1 MEIRI
6 YNLRLKNFK
15 GIKEL
20 DIIFDGKDAN
30 IYGRNATG
38 KTTIFD
44 AFKWLF
50 FDKDSNDR
58 KDFNIKTLD
67 ENNNPIHYLEHEVE
81 ATLIVDGQDINFKKM
96 LKEKWVK
103 KRGQEQ
109 QEFSGHETSYWID
122 EVPIKKKDYEEKI
135 NSIIPENLFKLIT
148 DPLFFNNQMSWKER
162 RELLIHIS
170 GSTITDEQILSSNSE
185 FSILK
190 DNLEGRTI
198 EDYSKVLYAKIK
210 ELNNEREKIPVR
222 IDELTK
228 TLITEHNI
236 DYEELEKQKSALNDE
251 LKTIETEMMDI
262 QARAKEN
269 IKKAD
274 QLGIV
279 KNELNNLKFRLEVEH
294 NNKYSQDMMNLQNE
308 KVLVENKL
316 RNNREEY
323 ENCIQKIEQDT
334 NRKTALYQ
342 KWDEVNKL
350 TLEFDPDTFICP
362 TCKRTLETE
371 QIEEKKKEMELNF
384 NNHKK
389 MEKDAINTEG
399 QTINVRVQ
407 ENTIK
412 KEQLQTE
419 IKQLEEQLNKIC
431 TELENAEKQKSGI
444 EDFDVTSLPEYQ
456 EKLKEVEKLQEFVN
470 QMVTDDTTEIQNKK
484 SNIIE
489 NINNIDKQLNE
500 RNVQEKTK
508 ARIEELEKQEEEI
521 AQKVQE
527 LESQQFQIEE
537 FTKTK
542 VELLENAINSNF
554 EIVNFRLFK
563 TQINGGLEE
572 CCDTLVN
579 GVPYSDVNNAH
590 KIIAGL
596 DIIKTLT
603 KFHNRT
609 APIFI
614 DNRESINDL
623 CPINTQV
630 ISLVVTDDTTLR
642 MESIE
647 RESEV

>member
-20 DIIFDGKDAN
+20 DIVFGGKDAN

-109 QEFSGHETSYWID
+109 QGFSGHETSYWID

-236 DYEELEKQKSALNDE
+236 DYEELEKQKSVLNDE

-334 NRKTALYQ
+334 SRKTVLYQ

-362 TCKRTLETE
+362 TCKRVLEAE

-384 NNHKK
+384 DNHKK

-419 IKQLEEQLNKIC
+419 IKQLEERLNKIC

-623 CPINTQV
+623 CPIDTQV
-630 ISLVVTDDTTLR
+630 IGLVVTDDATLR
-642 MESIE
+642 ME
-647 RESEV
+647 VM

>member
-6 YNLRLKNFK
+6 YNLKLKNFK
-15 GIKEL
+15 GIKDLE
-20 DIIFDGKDAN
+20 IVFDGKDTN

-38 KTTIFD
+38 KTTVFD

-81 ATLIVDGQDINFKKM
+81 ATLIIDGQDMNFKKM
-96 LKEKWVK
+96 LKEKWIK

-109 QEFSGHETSYWID
+109 QEFSGHETNYWID

-135 NSIIPENLFKLIT
+135 NSIIPESLFKLIT

-162 RELLIHIS
+162 RELLINIS
-170 GSTITDEQILSSNSE
+170 GSTITDDNILNSNE
-185 FSILK
+185 KFTTLK
-190 DNLEGRTI
+190 ENLDGRSI
-198 EDYSKVLYAKIK
+198 EDYNKVLAAKIK
-210 ELNNEREKIPVR
+210 ELNNDREKIPIR

-236 DYEELEKQKSALNDE
+236 NYEDLENEKRMCNEELQKIDA
-251 LKTIETEMMDI
+251 EMTDI
-262 QARAKEN
+262 QTRAKEN

-274 QLGIV
+274 QLGIA

-294 NNKYSQDMMNLQNE
+294 NSKYSQESMNLQNE
-308 KVLVENKL
+308 KALIENQL
-316 RNNREEY
+316 RHKREEY
-323 ENCIQKIEQDT
+323 ESRGQKIEQDT
-334 NRKTALYQ
+334 KRKEELYVE
-342 KWDEVNKL
+342 WDKINKL
-350 TLEFDPDTFICP
+350 TLEFETDKFICP
-362 TCKRTLETE
+362 TCKRELETE
-371 QIEEKKKEMELNF
+371 QIEEKKKEMENNF

-389 MEKDAINTEG
+389 IEKDAINTEG
-399 QTINVRVQ
+399 KTINVRLD
-407 ENTIK
+407 ENTTAR
-412 KEQLQTE
+412 EQLQKE
-419 IKQLEEQLNKIC
+419 I
-431 TELENAEKQKSGI
+431 TELDERLEMTNKKLDTIENQKAEEK
-444 EDFDVTSLPEYQ
+444 EFDVTSVPEYK
-456 EKLKEVEKLQEFVN
+456 EKQKEVDKLQE
-470 QMVTDDTTEIQNKK
+470 MVDQVTKDDTTEIQNKK
-484 SNIIE
+484 SSIIE
-489 NINNIDKQLNE
+489 RINIIDKQLNE
-500 RNVQEKTK
+500 REVQEKTK

-537 FTKTK
+537 FTRMKI
-542 VELLENAINSNF
+542 ELLESAINSNF

-596 DIIKTLT
+596 DIIKTLS
-603 KFHNRT
+603 KFYNNS

-614 DNRESINDL
+614 DNRESINTL
-623 CPINTQV
+623 CTINAQI
-630 ISLVVTDDTTLR
+630 ISLIVTEDIKLR
-642 MESIE
+642 IE
-647 RESEV
+647 VI